1 MSQLEEYRSQIQTAP
16 IMISAWRQIV
26 ESEETDQYTDQGL
39 QLFAKEPCF
48 TGSEKTP
55 YRIECYKLCPLT
67 LEACNG
73 NKTLFEQ
80 LLEPVEAVH
89 NKELFQDVLDETIEM
104 VIRTHRLDMI
114 KYMLDKG
121 SNVNAVSRLTES
133 SIMAAICGDY
143 YVEEDNNIKIVE
155 LLISRGADDLSGAMR
170 GAAYNYR
177 VQLLKYLLSVGAS
190 ATGLC
195 MRLSM

>member
-16 IMISAWRQIV
+16 ITISAWRQTV

-39 QLFAKEPCF
+39 QLFAKEPIVYGFGTSSYCIGCF
-48 TGSEKTP
+48 
-55 YRIECYKLCPLT
+55 KLYPLA

-80 LLEPVEAVH
+80 LLEPVVALN
-89 NKELFQDVLDETIEM
+89 NKELLQDVLDETIGM
-104 VIRTHRLDMI
+104 VIRTHSFDMI

-133 SIMAAICGDY
+133 SIMSAICGDY
-143 YVEEDNNIKIVE
+143 YVEEDDNIKIVE
-155 LLISRGADDLSGAMR
+155 LLTSRGADDLSGAMR

-195 MRLSM
+195 MRLLM